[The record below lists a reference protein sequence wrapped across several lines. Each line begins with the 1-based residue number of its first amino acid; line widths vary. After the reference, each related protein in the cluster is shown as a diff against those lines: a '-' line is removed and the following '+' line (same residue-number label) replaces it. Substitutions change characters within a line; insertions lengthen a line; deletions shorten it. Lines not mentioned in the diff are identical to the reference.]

1 MKKRLKQAVILL
13 MVVILVGTICPMTAL
28 AAPERVPAKVSGIK
42 ASASKGSVK
51 VRWKK
56 AKNATSYRICYRP
69 FNSKKWKALKT
80 VSSKTTS
87 YTHKNSRK
95 YPLKAGKRYYYTVKA
110 YNKSSRKWG
119 RYDTKGKS
127 VTIPKAEKKVS
138 KKVPGKV
145 SGIKVSPSK
154 SSEDSV
160 KIRWKK
166 AKNATSYRICY
177 RPFNS
182 KKWKTLKTVNGKTTG
197 YIHKNSKKNPLK
209 VGRRYYYT
217 VKAYNK
223 YSGKWGKYD
232 TRGASIKLSSEW
244 KKGQSWEYVITDRG
258 EIDKGGNTWESG
270 TW

>member
-13 MVVILVGTICPMTAL
+13 MVVILVGTICPVTAL

-42 ASASKGSVK
+42 VSA
-51 VRWKK
+51 
-56 AKNATSYRICYRP
+56 
-69 FNSKKWKALKT
+69 
-80 VSSKTTS
+80 
-87 YTHKNSRK
+87 
-95 YPLKAGKRYYYTVKA
+95 
-110 YNKSSRKWG
+110 
-119 RYDTKGKS
+119 
-127 VTIPKAEKKVS
+127 
-138 KKVPGKV
+138 
-145 SGIKVSPSK
+145 SK

-244 KKGQSWEYVITDRG
+244 KKGQSWDITITGRG
-258 EIDKGGNTWESG
+258 EIGDGGTWESF

>member
-13 MVVILVGTICPMTAL
+13 MVVILVGTICPVTAL

-42 ASASKGSVK
+42 VPASKGSVK

-110 YNKSSRKWG
+110 YNK
-119 RYDTKGKS
+119 
-127 VTIPKAEKKVS
+127 
-138 KKVPGKV
+138 
-145 SGIKVSPSK
+145 
-154 SSEDSV
+154 
-160 KIRWKK
+160 
-166 AKNATSYRICY
+166 
-177 RPFNS
+177 
-182 KKWKTLKTVNGKTTG
+182 
-197 YIHKNSKKNPLK
+197 
-209 VGRRYYYT
+209 
-217 VKAYNK
+217 

-258 EIDKGGNTWESG
+258 EIDKGGNTWESF